1 MRRTYEKPV
10 NQLTLARPYLA
21 DVTPHISVVSE
32 TDHVMRTRT
41 ARARCAAVAL
51 DAPVYLTMPTVS
63 EATLRPSRAHA
74 AVGFI
79 NGGFPGPTA
88 LQRDKLKQSAVG

>member
-41 ARARCAAVAL
+41 A
-51 DAPVYLTMPTVS
+51 
-63 EATLRPSRAHA
+63 
-74 AVGFI
+74 
-79 NGGFPGPTA
+79 
-88 LQRDKLKQSAVG
+88 